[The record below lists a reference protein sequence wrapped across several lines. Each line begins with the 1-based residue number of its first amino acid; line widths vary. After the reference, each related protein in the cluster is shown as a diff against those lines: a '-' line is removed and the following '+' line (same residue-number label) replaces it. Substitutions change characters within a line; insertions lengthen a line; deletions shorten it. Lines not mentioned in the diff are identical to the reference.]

1 MTLGF
6 PPYIQFVSLSE
17 IGEQIRS
24 KWFPVDRFK
33 PIGYDPEG
41 PSRWNYSVFLYYLKL
56 VEVQEPQEKVS
67 VVLEIME
74 GWFDPR
80 LSWDPA
86 SHGNI
91 SSIYTRQDKIWS
103 PTLTSFGVDDII
115 DFRDPDFRIANVDF
129 AGTISNYVSVRVSAN
144 CRMDVSL
151 FPFDTQ
157 KCQIYFCLPLFNIKQ
172 VEISNEIYEGLVRK
186 NVISEMGNSEWTMIN
201 LTNRVDTVAYDDNFG
216 NMDLAV
222 FEITIRRNPLYY
234 IYMIVFPSFII
245 NVISIIG
252 VFLKNADKMSK
263 LNVGLTNIMTM
274 TFILGVMAD
283 KIPRTGIIPLLGI
296 YIIINLVIMVLA
308 IAVVTVITEFREWAV
323 PRLKLKRGSV
333 SRKLEIF
340 LGSPLEYTCAILLEL
355 LTTANFFVMIGFCYL
370 VLFNL
375 KAVFCFY
382 ENKSYYV
389 AEWNDFLNHQQR
401 LMSHLF
407 QNYDSTVA
415 PVYTKLDITK
425 PIGYNPLAPTR
436 FNYTV
441 YLYYLKLVE
450 VIEPEEKVS
459 VVLEMA
465 EYWYD
470 PRLAWDASSYG
481 EIQMLHLRQDRVWSP
496 TIASFRI
503 NEIAD
508 FRDQDF
514 RMVCVEN
521 TGHVYTSLTLK
532 VSLNCPMNV
541 GRFPYDSQTCVIQF
555 CMPLFFMQHVELFNS
570 IYQGI
575 LNRTI
580 WEKMGNS
587 EWDLVNLTNRVELLS
602 YNDGVGDMQLAT
614 FEIKIQRNPMYYIYM
629 IVFPSFI
636 INALSIIGL
645 NVGLT
650 NIMTM
655 TFILGVMADKIP
667 KTGSIPLLGIYIII
681 NLFIMIF
688 AVGITS
694 ILAEL
699 QKWAIPKL
707 KAKKSRL
714 NRKLE

>member
-1 MTLGF
+1 MSKLSGSN
-6 PPYIQFVSLSE
+6 IIRLNSLLES
-17 IGEQIRS
+17 
-24 KWFPVDRFK
+24 VDRFK
-33 PIGYDPEG
+33 PIGYDPQG

-86 SHGNI
+86 SYGNI

-115 DFRDPDFRIANVDF
+115 DFRDPDFRIANVAF
-129 AGTISNYVSVRVSAN
+129 TGEISNYVSVRVSAN

-172 VEISNEIYEGLVRK
+172 VEISNEIYDGLVKK

-308 IAVVTVITEFREWAV
+308 IAVVSVITEFREWAV

-355 LTTANFFVMIGFCYL
+355 MTTANFFVMIGFW
-370 VLFNL
+370 F
-375 KAVFCFY
+375 
-382 ENKSYYV
+382 E
-389 AEWNDFLNHQQR
+389 
-401 LMSHLF
+401 
-407 QNYDSTVA
+407 
-415 PVYTKLDITK
+415 
-425 PIGYNPLAPTR
+425 
-436 FNYTV
+436 
-441 YLYYLKLVE
+441 
-450 VIEPEEKVS
+450 
-459 VVLEMA
+459 
-465 EYWYD
+465 
-470 PRLAWDASSYG
+470 
-481 EIQMLHLRQDRVWSP
+481 
-496 TIASFRI
+496 
-503 NEIAD
+503 
-508 FRDQDF
+508 
-514 RMVCVEN
+514 
-521 TGHVYTSLTLK
+521 
-532 VSLNCPMNV
+532 
-541 GRFPYDSQTCVIQF
+541 
-555 CMPLFFMQHVELFNS
+555 
-570 IYQGI
+570 
-575 LNRTI
+575 
-580 WEKMGNS
+580 
-587 EWDLVNLTNRVELLS
+587 DL
-602 YNDGVGDMQLAT
+602 
-614 FEIKIQRNPMYYIYM
+614 
-629 IVFPSFI
+629 
-636 INALSIIGL
+636 
-645 NVGLT
+645 
-650 NIMTM
+650 
-655 TFILGVMADKIP
+655 
-667 KTGSIPLLGIYIII
+667 
-681 NLFIMIF
+681 
-688 AVGITS
+688 
-694 ILAEL
+694 
-699 QKWAIPKL
+699 
-707 KAKKSRL
+707 
-714 NRKLE
+714 